1 MSGDGAR
8 ARRLLRRPTCWIDAA
23 GAAYALRIG
32 PDRRSRVLLTIDEAA
47 FRQLIDE
54 PGLKLRPGGGWTARR
69 TAAPAPPAPAPGRPG
84 VVEGVRMVM
93 TGPGRMEPR
102 RANLA
107 RSPVDWLSAR
117 CGPAGGPWIDP
128 AGRAAAERLVLDAEI
143 ALRGPSLTMRWDA
156 LPRSRGGRGAGG
168 EPGDRAMGAAARVEA
183 ALKACGPARR
193 LVEQVC
199 IHATRLQAAGR
210 GSGLRG
216 KADKVL
222 LQQGLRALAAYYRIG

>member
-84 VVEGVRMVM
+84 VVEGVRMV
-93 TGPGRMEPR
+93 
-102 RANLA
+102 
-107 RSPVDWLSAR
+107 
-117 CGPAGGPWIDP
+117 I
-128 AGRAAAERLVLDAEI
+128 
-143 ALRGPSLTMRWDA
+143 
-156 LPRSRGGRGAGG
+156 
-168 EPGDRAMGAAARVEA
+168 
-183 ALKACGPARR
+183 
-193 LVEQVC
+193 
-199 IHATRLQAAGR
+199 
-210 GSGLRG
+210 
-216 KADKVL
+216 
-222 LQQGLRALAAYYRIG
+222 